1 MDEEQ
6 FEELFFYFFTIFM
19 DEDKKK
25 KEKKRITWVCDI
37 FLAVFMLLNHKQPS
51 GILSYHLQVLF
62 FTTYKFQ
69 NFKK

>member
-6 FEELFFYFFTIFM
+6 FEEFFFLFFHDFYGWRQ
-19 DEDKKK
+19 

-37 FLAVFMLLNHKQPS
+37 FLAVFTLLNYKQSS